1 MKRRIIIPFLL
12 IASSLGAVGA
22 ATLGPYSAPQH
33 STQPAPAASRKP
45 PIQAGE
51 RIFQENCAR
60 CHTPPMSLPQ
70 RITGTVV
77 MHMRVRARL
86 SHKDQQL
93 LLKYLTP

>member
-1 MKRRIIIPFLL
+1 MRRRMMTPFLL
-12 IASSLGAVGA
+12 IAFSFGALGA

-33 STQPAPAASRKP
+33 SAQPAPAASRKP
-45 PIQAGE
+45 PVEAGE
-51 RIFQENCAR
+51 RIFEENCAR

-86 SHKDQQL
+86 SRKDQQL